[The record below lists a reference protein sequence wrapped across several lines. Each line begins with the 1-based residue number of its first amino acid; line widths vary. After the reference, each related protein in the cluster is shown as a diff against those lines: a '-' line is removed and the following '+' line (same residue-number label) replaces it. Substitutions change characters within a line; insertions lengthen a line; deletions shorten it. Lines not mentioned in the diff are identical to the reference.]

1 MKPSA
6 KPRIV
11 LVTPPVDDAA
21 QFAPQLASACTAADV
36 AAVILRLAPG
46 DDATQ
51 IKRVRDIVVALPP
64 PSGPIIML
72 DGHANLVAKTAA
84 DGVHLHGSELVADVR
99 KMLRD
104 ERTVGAGRLQSRH
117 DAMIAAENGAD
128 YVLFGEPD
136 ANARRP
142 GLPAIVERL
151 EWWAELFVIPCV
163 AYAAKLDEMEE
174 LVAAGADFIA
184 LGEEAVWTAPDG
196 HARALAAAMVHL
208 AVAEPAQ

>member
-21 QFAPQLASACTAADV
+21 RFAPRLASACSAADV

-46 DDATQ
+46 DDAAQ
-51 IKRVRDIVVALPP
+51 LKRVREIVVALPP
-64 PSGPIIML
+64 PAGPIIML

-84 DGVHLHGSELVADVR
+84 DGVHLHGSDLVSAAR
-99 KMLRD
+99 SALRN
-104 ERTVGAGRLQSRH
+104 ERTIGAGRLESRH

-136 ANARRP
+136 ANGRRP

-151 EWWAELFVIPCV
+151 EWWAELFIIPCV

-174 LVAAGADFIA
+174 LVTAGADFIA
-184 LGEEAVWTAPDG
+184 LGEEAVWNAPEG

-208 AVAEPAQ
+208 AVAEPTQ